1 MYPPKVF
8 AVAFKRCSFTRD
20 FNDKALTEKFLVV
33 WIDGRLER
41 CIRRVLTN
49 CEPAS
54 QRASE
59 SCESCESSCER
70 EPCETNVSSCLS
82 MCCITKMPRNSFIIP
97 FSPSQMTLHLDHL
110 VGVSAR
116 YEARFKIRDTFIERC
131 FRRVC
136 SQ

>member
-33 WIDGRLER
+33 WIDGRSER
-41 CIRRVLTN
+41 WRVLTN
-49 CEPAS
+49 YEPAS
-54 QRASE
+54 QRAS
-59 SCESCESSCER
+59 ESCESSCER

>member
-8 AVAFKRCSFTRD
+8 AVAFKRCSFTRG

-33 WIDGRLER
+33 WIDGRSER
-41 CIRRVLTN
+41 WIRRVLTN